1 MLGRLKFEIAPMVND
16 LLAHIPPDIL
26 INGTILD
33 PAMGGGQFVKEVERI
48 KRAAGK
54 SDDEIRNTVFG
65 IEDNILRRDYAVNK
79 HNLVGTY
86 SVGKFLEKAFN
97 IKFDV
102 ILGGPPFHDDSTNL
116 KGNLWSQYIIQSEK
130 LIVDQGFIAFVTP
143 PSWMSGTNDN
153 GNKKKKQIQNIFTKN
168 HIHYLNLDVHK
179 HFAGVGSLFSAYV
192 LQKTNV
198 KGLTKV
204 ISNGIESDL
213 DLHGFKVL
221 PKRLNSLSLSIVN
234 KFIDYPIKKPFTAV
248 GCVGYPKPEGQEQY
262 KIYNTG
268 NNFASSRVEPGNA
281 RNRKVVVSVP
291 SKLVAVYDDGVYGCS
306 INSGWTPV
314 VDQNEAQKYIQA
326 VASKFIQFIFAEC
339 KYSGFNNI
347 LLLKSFPEIKDS
359 SDSELYKQFNLTSE
373 EIAYIND

>member
-1 MLGRLKFEIAPMVND
+1 MLGRLKFEIDSLVND
-16 LLAHIPPDIL
+16 LLTHIPTDTL
-26 INGTILD
+26 INGVVLD
-33 PAMGGGQFVKEVERI
+33 PSMGGGQFVKEVERI

-86 SVGKFLEKAFN
+86 SVGKFLEKTFN
-97 IKFDV
+97 VKFDI

-116 KGNLWSQYIIQSEK
+116 KGNLWSQYIIHSEK
-130 LIVDQGFIAFVTP
+130 ILNDQGFIAFVTP

-153 GNKKKKQIQNIFTKN
+153 GNKKKKQIQSIFTKN
-168 HIHYLNLDVHK
+168 HIHYLNLDAHE
-179 HFAGVGSLFSAYV
+179 HFAGIGSLFSAYV
-192 LQKTNV
+192 VQKTNI

-204 ISNGIESDL
+204 VSNGIESNL
-213 DLHGFKVL
+213 DLYNFKVL

-234 KFIDYPIKKPFTAV
+234 KFINYPIKKSFTAI
-248 GCVGYPKPEGQEQY
+248 GCVGYPKPEGQEQF

-268 NNFASSRVEPGNA
+268 NSFASSHIEPN
-281 RNRKVVVSVP
+281 NSKEKKVVVSVP
-291 SKLVAVYDDGVYGCS
+291 SKLVAVYDNGVYGCS

-314 VDQNEAQKYIQA
+314 VDETEANKYIKA
-326 VASKFIQFIFAEC
+326 ISSKFIQFIFAEC

-347 LLLKSFPEIKDS
+347 LLLKSFPEIKDA
-359 SDSELYKQFNLTSE
+359 SDDELYKQFDLTPE